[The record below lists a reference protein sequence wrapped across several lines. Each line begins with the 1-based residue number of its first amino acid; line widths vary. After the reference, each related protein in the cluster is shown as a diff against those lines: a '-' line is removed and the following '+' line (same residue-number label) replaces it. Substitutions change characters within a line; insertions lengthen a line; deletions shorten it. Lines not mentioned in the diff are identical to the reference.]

1 MNLVI
6 TISGL
11 HGTGKSTY
19 AKELAKEFGLRYIS
33 AGIIFRQIAAERGV
47 TLEELSRIAVK
58 DKRIDRL
65 IDKQTVDE
73 ARKGSAVLDGH
84 LAGWMAREYADIKIF
99 LTAPTNIRAQ
109 RIAKRD
115 NLSTKEA
122 ARQLLTIERIERG
135 RWKKFYKIDPSSN
148 QIYDIVINTGLF
160 SLDCTLKIL
169 KEIIRKCILS
179 KQGA

>member
-33 AGIIFRQIAAERGV
+33 AGIIFRQIATERGV

-84 LAGWMAREYADIKIF
+84 LAGWMAREYAD
-99 LTAPTNIRAQ
+99 N
-109 RIAKRD
+109 
-115 NLSTKEA
+115 
-122 ARQLLTIERIERG
+122 
-135 RWKKFYKIDPSSN
+135 
-148 QIYDIVINTGLF
+148 
-160 SLDCTLKIL
+160 
-169 KEIIRKCILS
+169 
-179 KQGA
+179 